1 MAKFIDLSPEDQAA
15 HRAALTAATAAR
27 VAAEASHAEA
37 MKHLSPGPWMQTYK
51 DDSFLILAQ
60 RREAEYE
67 AAFAAENALLYRF
80 A

>member
-1 MAKFIDLSPEDQAA
+1 
-15 HRAALTAATAAR
+15 
-27 VAAEASHAEA
+27 

-60 RREAEYE
+60 RRGAEYE